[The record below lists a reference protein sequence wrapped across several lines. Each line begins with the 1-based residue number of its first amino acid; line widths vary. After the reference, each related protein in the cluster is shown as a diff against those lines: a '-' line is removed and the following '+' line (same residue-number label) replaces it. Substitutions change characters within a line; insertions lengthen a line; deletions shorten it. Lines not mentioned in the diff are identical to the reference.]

1 MEKREE
7 FVVVKDTA
15 TDMVCMRLVS
25 LKEEL
30 HFWPFWNINSTSF
43 VSAFTN
49 LMLVGWGVT
58 VTGKVGDIDHDSSLK
73 EWRRI

>member
-1 MEKREE
+1 M
-7 FVVVKDTA
+7 VVKDTA

-30 HFWPFWNINSTSF
+30 HFWPFRKIISTSF

-49 LMLVGWGVT
+49 LSMINL
-58 VTGKVGDIDHDSSLK
+58 IDSL
-73 EWRRI
+73 IID

>member
-1 MEKREE
+1 M
-7 FVVVKDTA
+7 VVKDTA

-49 LMLVGWGVT
+49 LSMINL
-58 VTGKVGDIDHDSSLK
+58 IDSL
-73 EWRRI
+73 IID